1 MRFLIREKDGFL
13 EAKLNGEKIESEPN
27 SCKIDPSGLVH
38 FGTDIVCK
46 GDNFTNYVNSMEKSG
61 VDYLFVSEKN
71 IDGFFVVTA
80 YLDSWRCVTKP

>member
-13 EAKLNGEKIESEPN
+13 EAKLNGEKIELWEES
-27 SCKIDPSGLVH
+27 SKVDPSGLVH

-46 GDNFTNYVNSMEKSG
+46 GNNFTDYVNSMEKRG

-80 YLDSWRCVTKP
+80 YLDSWKYLTKP